1 MSKIK
6 LVPVPNI
13 KTHEVLTRMMENGE
27 TFKYIKPSP
36 EGAFVTNIVHDL
48 HYDRSHPVNPFRLGT
63 NAWNFRGLK
72 YLHEEIEQK
81 WYEDPDMIGKPVKVR
96 DSEFDSWIFTSFVK
110 LNNNEPLF
118 KFTCIDDEWQYAEPL
133 TAADLYQEQV

>member
-27 TFKYIKPSP
+27 TFKYIKPQP
-36 EGAFVTNIVHDL
+36 EGVRTPNIVHDL

-72 YLHEEIEQK
+72 YLHEEIEQQ
-81 WYEDPDMIGKPVKVR
+81 WYEDPEMVGKPCRFWNEGGKPVFGGFLSYIDNRK
-96 DSEFDSWIFTSFVK
+96 SFEADGDMI
-110 LNNNEPLF
+110 LY
-118 KFTCIDDEWQYAEPL
+118 TYCEPL

>member
-27 TFKYIKPSP
+27 TFKYIKPQP
-36 EGAFVTNIVHDL
+36 EGVNAPSIVHDL

-63 NAWNFRGLK
+63 KAWDFRGLK
-72 YLHEEIEQK
+72 YLHEEIEQQ
-81 WYEDPDMIGKPVKVR
+81 WYENIPKEGILC
-96 DSEFDSWIFTSFVK
+96 WIWETGEDRVPGIISGYIDEDVFPYK
-110 LNNNEPLF
+110 
-118 KFTCIDDEWQYAEPL
+118 CIDGTSNGNAIPV

>member
-27 TFKYIKPSP
+27 TFQYIKPQP
-36 EGAFVTNIVHDL
+36 EGVRAPNIVHDL

-72 YLHEEIEQK
+72 YLHEEIETH
-81 WYEDPDMIGKPVKVR
+81 WYEDPDMIGKIFKGR
-96 DSEFDSWIFTSFVK
+96 DNLGSEWEFDIFVGIATEGYKFVGRRRSYTGAQPVTSA
-110 LNNNEPLF
+110 N
-118 KFTCIDDEWQYAEPL
+118 
-133 TAADLYQEQV
+133 LYQEQV